1 MVAYIALV
9 RKQKRT
15 SFGVEFPDFPGCI
28 SAADTLDEA
37 VENAKEALVLH
48 VEGMLEDDE
57 PVPEPSSLEE
67 ICRRK
72 EFKGAIPVLI
82 DVPLSRYCKRINI
95 TIDERLLKRID
106 QVAAKRG
113 TSRSGFLTE
122 AARERIKRS

>member
-1 MVAYIALV
+1 MAAYIALV
-9 RKQKRT
+9 RKHKHS
-15 SFGVEFPDFPGCI
+15 SFGIEFPDFPGCI
-28 SAADTLDEA
+28 SAADNLDEA
-37 VENAKEALVLH
+37 VESAKEALLLH
-48 VEGMLEDDE
+48 IEGMLEDDE
-57 PVPEPSSLEE
+57 PIPEASSLED
-67 ICRRK
+67 ISRRK

-95 TIDERLLKRID
+95 TIDERLLRRID